1 MTTDDA
7 DTAAI
12 RAVIAAQFASLAW
25 SPGKPA
31 DWDAFRAGFFP
42 DTTLIPAARPAR
54 RKSVEQF
61 IARMQTLAA
70 DGTLTHF
77 HETMLGVTIHVYG
90 NVAVALAGCEM
101 LENETTVTR
110 DVGAFL
116 FVKDGGHWR
125 IAAMAWD
132 LETVERHVVGEL
144 RRSDIRDFNH
154 S

>member
-12 RAVIAAQFASLAW
+12 RAVIAAQFTSLAW

-31 DWDAFRAGFFP
+31 DWDAFRATFFP

-54 RKSVEQF
+54 RQSVAQF
-61 IARMQTLAA
+61 IARLQQLEA

-77 HETMLGVTIHVYG
+77 RESLLGATIHVYG

-110 DVGAFL
+110 DVSAFL
-116 FVKDGGHWR
+116 LVKDDSAWR
-125 IAAMAWD
+125 IAAQAWD
-132 LETVERHVVGEL
+132 LETGERPIEKAGL
-144 RRSDIRDFNH
+144 RDLNR
-154 S
+154 